1 MFDAIL
7 GAKQPS
13 LVVSA
18 TDIDAAIEHLKSM
31 PEAVLNKMP
40 TAWGKEQFLIWLKE
54 ELPTKIAVG
63 DCIQVSTGV
72 YAHIVPVGHGYLNAP
87 DDHRHL
93 VILSVRSW
101 HTDLDQLT
109 DI

>member
-1 MFDAIL
+1 MLETIF
-7 GAKQPS
+7 GGEQPS
-13 LVVSA
+13 IVISS
-18 TDIDAAIEHLKSM
+18 TDIEAAIEHLKAM

-40 TAWGKEQFLIWLKE
+40 SVWGKEQFLIWLKE
-54 ELPTKIAVG
+54 ELPKKIAVG
-63 DCIQVSTGV
+63 DSFQVSTGV

-87 DDHRHL
+87 DDKRLL

-109 DI
+109 EL